1 MSLEGRGL
9 VQIVM
14 HLEQQVL
21 LIDAD
26 DTLWENNPH
35 FEHAVSEFEKL
46 VAPLGLPPE
55 VLRQELN
62 RVETKNIRR
71 YGYGA
76 RHFVASLE
84 ETYLKLAGAQAEKR
98 VVQEINRLVD
108 LLLLEAIQVY
118 PEVPETLAYL
128 APRHRLLLL
137 TKGDPE
143 EQARK
148 AELSGL
154 SQFFDVVEI
163 VREKDVPTLQ
173 RLVKRYK
180 LPKQSVWV
188 VGNSPRSDIN
198 PALAAGLNA
207 VFIPSAHNWEL
218 EKEGIRGGRGKLL
231 VLASFAALRNY
242 F

>member
-1 MSLEGRGL
+1 MQLER
-9 VQIVM
+9 
-14 HLEQQVL
+14 QVL

-26 DTLWENNPH
+26 DTLWENNLH
-35 FEHAVSEFEKL
+35 FEHALSEFEKL
-46 VAPLGLPPE
+46 VAPLGVPAE
-55 VLRQELN
+55 VLHQELN
-62 RVETKNIRR
+62 RIEAKNIRR
-71 YGYGA
+71 YGYGV
-76 RHFVASLE
+76 RHFVVSME
-84 ETYLKLAGAQAEKR
+84 ETYLKLAGAQAEKH
-98 VVQEINRLVD
+98 VVQVINRLAD
-108 LLLLEAIQVY
+108 PLLSQAIQVY

-143 EQARK
+143 EQVRK
-148 AELSGL
+148 LELSSL
-154 SQFFDVVEI
+154 RQFFEAVEI
-163 VREKDVPTLQ
+163 VREKDVATLEH
-173 RLVKRYK
+173 LVKRYQF
-180 LPKQSVWV
+180 PKKSVWV

-218 EKEGIRGGRGKLL
+218 EKEDIRGGPGTLL